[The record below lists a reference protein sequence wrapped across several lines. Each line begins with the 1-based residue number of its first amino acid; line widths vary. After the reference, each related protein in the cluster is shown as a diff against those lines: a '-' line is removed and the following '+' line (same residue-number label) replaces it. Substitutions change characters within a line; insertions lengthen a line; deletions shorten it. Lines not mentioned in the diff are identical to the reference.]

1 LSDSS
6 IVPAADE
13 PRLSGY
19 AARRSRVVS
28 HPLRAV
34 NRNTRA
40 GRYINDLTARWLELL
55 GHPTD
60 PETLRNVVAAAQL
73 AWRCDCAR
81 GDVDVHIDSVTRL
94 ENLLAR
100 RLKALGIIKPRGK
113 KLLTRIV

>member
-1 LSDSS
+1 MRLGDHGWFLTRCGRSTGTPA
-6 IVPAADE
+6 PAA
-13 PRLSGY
+13 
-19 AARRSRVVS
+19 
-28 HPLRAV
+28 
-34 NRNTRA
+34 N
-40 GRYINDLTARWLELL
+40 ARWLELL